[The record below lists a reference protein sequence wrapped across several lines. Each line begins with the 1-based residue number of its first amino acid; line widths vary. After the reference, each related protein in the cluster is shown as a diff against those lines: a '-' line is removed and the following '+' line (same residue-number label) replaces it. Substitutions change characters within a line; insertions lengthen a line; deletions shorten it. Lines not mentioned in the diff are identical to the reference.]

1 MKVPRYSKEE
11 MRKKMNSPNRQA
23 ERMLDCVYGISR
35 WTNPNRA
42 SAIHIN
48 NGEGLPLC
56 GGNGR
61 KAFSWEKEKSIPTCK
76 KCIRL
81 QKAIDGNNGRTRL

>member
-1 MKVPRYSKEE
+1 MKTQKSKNNATIQGI
-11 MRKKMNSPNRQA
+11 NSS
-23 ERMLDCVYGISR
+23 ELLDCVYGISR

-42 SAIHIN
+42 SARHID
-48 NGEGLPLC
+48 NGQELPLC

-61 KAFSWEKEKSIPTCK
+61 KTFSWEKEKSIPTCK

-81 QKAIDGNNGRTRL
+81 QKAI